1 MLYQPSTAEPTKQAH
16 MANTILLKQS
26 SLANAKPSIATVEFG
41 ELALNTADGKAYMRV
56 DDGIVDTIRLVN
68 DVPIANTFFVT
79 TTGDNTNDGRTWTT
93 SLATIEQAL
102 TLATARK
109 LVDPAAITL
118 IEVGPGRYET
128 QGHLDMPDD
137 CVVRCTHRTVIIY
150 PEPGFEERNQFR
162 LGSGCFIEG
171 FLFEG
176 FRLDDL
182 VDPSEG
188 FAVSFRP
195 GAVIRRTPY
204 AHKIAVRTVPTWTSV
219 PPPLDPFSIPPNPFV
234 PRGAG
239 VALADGTVCSP
250 YSIFPNIMTWGAT
263 PVSANGVGYCA
274 KNGGLVNAINAVS
287 IWCHKHFL
295 ALTGGQIILS
305 ACSTQFGD
313 FSMFSNGSRQ
323 IVFPT
328 GLTTA
333 TTLTIELASA
343 LIIEPIKGP
352 FGQIVEDTYMALDTT
367 IDPATGSVYTFG
379 WTAEDQLTFRT
390 YASELCQ
397 VLIWVLSSA
406 DEIPMENYTKTFFD
420 TLGAPLITGTNF
432 IDAYLFAFAYIRDYV
447 VALPGMSA
455 NAIVIVT
462 ALIDDSLIP
471 TFTNPQYRT
480 QPSTITAVGH
490 TWSGTLA
497 GVALTRIP
505 PAFNRTNIE
514 ASIVE
519 QNDGVV
525 IASGQDD
532 QGSALFVG
540 GMKID
545 ADTGELSGPPFDQ
558 AVGRIATKSAIAF
571 GNF

>member
-1 MLYQPSTAEPTKQAH
+1 

-26 SLANAKPSIATVEFG
+26 SLANAVPSTATIEFG
-41 ELALNTADGKAYMRV
+41 ELAVNTADGKAYMKV
-56 DDGIVDTIRLVN
+56 DDGLGERIALVN
-68 DVPIANTFFVT
+68 DVPIANTLFVSK
-79 TTGDNTNDGRTWTT
+79 TGNNANDGRTWLN

-102 TLATARK
+102 VLATARK
-109 LVDPAAITL
+109 AADPTAITL
-118 IEVGPGRYET
+118 IEVGPGRYLT

-137 CVVRCTHRTVIIY
+137 CVVKCAHRTVVLA
-150 PEPGFEERNQFR
+150 PSPSFEQRNVFR
-162 LGSGCFIEG
+162 MGSGCFVEG

-176 FRLDDL
+176 FQLNDL
-182 VDPSEG
+182 TNPTEG

-239 VALADGTVCSP
+239 VALADGLVCSP

-263 PVSANGVGYCA
+263 PVSANGIGYCA

-295 ALTGGQIILS
+295 ALSGGQIILS
-305 ACSTQFGD
+305 SCSTQFGD
-313 FSMFSNGSRQ
+313 FSMWSEGFRQ
-323 IVFPT
+323 IVVPT
-328 GLTTA
+328 GVSSV
-333 TTLTIELASA
+333 TLTIETASA
-343 LIIEPIKGP
+343 AILEPLKGP
-352 FGQIVEDTYMALDTT
+352 FGVIVDDTYTALDTT

-379 WTAEDQLTFRT
+379 WTATDEETFRF
-390 YASELCQ
+390 YGENLVQ
-397 VLIWVLSSA
+397 VLIWVLASA
-406 DEIPMENYTKTFFD
+406 DEIPMENYTKTFYN
-420 TLGAPLITGTNF
+420 TVGSPLITGTNF
-432 IDAYLFAFAYIRDYV
+432 IDAYLFAFAFIRNYV
-447 VALPGMSA
+447 VGLLGMSA
-455 NAIVIVT
+455 NAIAIVT
-462 ALIDDSLIP
+462 ALIDESLIP
-471 TFTNPQYRT
+471 TFTTPQYT
-480 QPSTITAVGH
+480 IFPSTISAVGH
-490 TWSGTLA
+490 TWSSTLA

-514 ASIVE
+514 ASIREV
-519 QNDGVV
+519 NDGQV

-532 QGSALFVG
+532 QGNALFVG
-540 GMKID
+540 GMTIN
-545 ADTGELSGPPFDQ
+545 ADTGELSGPPFDS

>member
-1 MLYQPSTAEPTKQAH
+1 
-16 MANTILLKQS
+16 
-26 SLANAKPSIATVEFG
+26 
-41 ELALNTADGKAYMRV
+41 
-56 DDGIVDTIRLVN
+56 
-68 DVPIANTFFVT
+68 
-79 TTGDNTNDGRTWTT
+79 
-93 SLATIEQAL
+93 
-102 TLATARK
+102 
-109 LVDPAAITL
+109 
-118 IEVGPGRYET
+118 
-128 QGHLDMPDD
+128 MPDD

-150 PEPGFEERNQFR
+150 PEPGFEERNVFR

-305 ACSTQFGD
+305 SCSTQFGD

-471 TFTNPQYRT
+471 TFTTPQYRT

>member
-1 MLYQPSTAEPTKQAH
+1 

-26 SLANAKPSIATVEFG
+26 SLANAKPSVATVEFG
-41 ELALNTADGKAYMRV
+41 EVAVNTADGKAYMKI
-56 DDGIVDTIRLVN
+56 DDGTGEQIVLVN
-68 DVPIANTFFVT
+68 DVPIANTLFVT
-79 TTGDNTNDGRTWTT
+79 KNGNDANDGTT
-93 SLATIEQAL
+93 LLSALATIEQAL

-109 LVDPAAITL
+109 AADPAAITL
-118 IEVGPGRYET
+118 IDVGPGRYFT

-137 CVVRCTHRTVIIY
+137 CVVKCIHRTVVIA
-150 PEPGFEERNQFR
+150 PSPSFEQRNVFR

-176 FRLDDL
+176 FQLDDL
-182 VDPSEG
+182 INPSEG

-204 AHKIAVRTVPTWTSV
+204 AHKIAVRTVPTWGSV
-219 PPPLDPFSIPPNPFV
+219 PPPLTPFGIPPNVFV

-239 VALADGTVCSP
+239 VALADGLVCSP

-263 PVSANGVGYCA
+263 PVSANGIGYCA
-274 KNGGLVNAINAVS
+274 KNGGLINAINAVS

-323 IVFPT
+323 IVFPD
-328 GLTTA
+328 GITTA
-333 TTLTIELASA
+333 LSDEIPSA
-343 LIIEPIKGP
+343 LIIEPLKGA
-352 FGQIVEDTYMALDTT
+352 FGTIVNATYTALSTT
-367 IDPATGSVYTFG
+367 VDPVTGVVYTFG
-379 WTAEDQLTFRT
+379 WTADDELTFRT
-390 YASELCQ
+390 YAANLVQ
-397 VLIWVLSSA
+397 VLIWVLSSV
-406 DEIPMENYTKTFFD
+406 DEIPMENYTKTFFN
-420 TLGAPLITGTNF
+420 TMGVRLIIGTNF

-447 VALPGMSA
+447 VALPGMSVG
-455 NAIVIVT
+455 AIAIVT
-462 ALIDDSLIP
+462 ALVDESLIP

>member
-1 MLYQPSTAEPTKQAH
+1 

-26 SLANAKPSIATVEFG
+26 SVANAKPLTSTIEFG
-41 ELALNTADGKAYMRV
+41 ELALNTADGKAYMKI
-56 DDGIVDTIRLVN
+56 DTGPSDEIVLVN
-68 DVPIANTFFVT
+68 DVPIANTLFVSK
-79 TTGDNTNDGRTWTT
+79 TGNDTNTGRSQAT

-102 TLATARK
+102 TLATAVK
-109 LVDPAAITL
+109 AADPAAITL

-137 CVVRCTHRTVIIY
+137 CVIKCAHRTVVIF
-150 PEPGFEERNQFR
+150 PESTFEQRNVFR
-162 LGSGCFIEG
+162 MGSGCFVEG

-176 FRLDDL
+176 FQLDDL
-182 VDPSEG
+182 TNPTEG

-219 PPPLDPFSIPPNPFV
+219 PPPLNPFSIPPNPFV

-239 VALADGTVCSP
+239 VALADGLVCSP

-263 PVSANGVGYCA
+263 PVSANGIGYCA

-295 ALTGGQIILS
+295 ALSGGQIILS
-305 ACSTQFGD
+305 SCSTQFGD
-313 FSMFSNGSRQ
+313 FSMWSEGFRQ
-323 IVFPT
+323 IVVPD
-328 GLTTA
+328 GVSSV
-333 TTLTIELASA
+333 TLTIELVSA
-343 LIIEPIKGP
+343 GIIELDKGP
-352 FGQIVEDTYMALDTT
+352 FGPIVNDTYTALNTT

-379 WTAEDQLTFRT
+379 WTASDEATFRS
-390 YASELCQ
+390 YGANLVQ
-397 VLIWVLSSA
+397 VLIWVLSSV
-406 DEIPMENYTKTFFD
+406 DEIPMENYTKTFYN
-420 TLGAPLITGTNF
+420 TVGTPLFTSTNF
-432 IDAYLFAFAYIRDYV
+432 VDAYLFAFAFIRDYV
-447 VALPGMSA
+447 NALPGMSV
-455 NAIVIVT
+455 NAIAIVT
-462 ALIDDSLIP
+462 ALIDESLIP
-471 TFTNPQYRT
+471 TFTTPQYT
-480 QPSTITAVGH
+480 VQPSTITAVGH
-490 TWSGTLA
+490 TWSSTLA

-514 ASIVE
+514 ASIIE
-519 QNDGVV
+519 QNDGQV

-540 GMKID
+540 GMTIN
-545 ADTGELSGPPFDQ
+545 ADTGELSGPPFDS

>member
-1 MLYQPSTAEPTKQAH
+1 